1 MCGGRRPSPPPPP
14 PPAPVIDNSAFERQM
29 EENNRRLAEAEARAN
44 AQREADIKRQQ
55 DQFNKTYVQQQQQ
68 FDSSMAAQ
76 NAALERQME
85 AQREAQRKAEEAAL
99 RSQVPQMTS
108 NDSNA
113 RRVKSKTSSRE
124 TARTAALGT
133 SQLRV
138 PLSIGST
145 TGGGSPVKLNI
156 GS

>member
-1 MCGGRRPSPPPPP
+1 MCGGRPSPPPPP
-14 PPAPVIDNSAFERQM
+14 PAPKVDNSAFERQM
-29 EENNRRLAEAEARAN
+29 EENNRRLAEAETRAN

-55 DQFNKTYVQQQQQ
+55 DQFNQTSAQQQRQ
-68 FDSSMAAQ
+68 FEASMAAQ

-85 AQREAQRKAEEAAL
+85 AQREAQKRAEEAAL
-99 RSQVPQMTS
+99 RAQVPQMTA
-108 NDSNA
+108 NEKNA
-113 RRVKSKTSSRE
+113 RRVKPKTSSRE
-124 TARTAALGT
+124 SARSAALGT

-138 PLSIGST
+138 PLSIGAA